1 MKKMTIDEA
10 IKDIKEN
17 IQPSVGGTS
26 LKMAIVALE
35 RMKPKKPNRVK
46 NKFYEM
52 FVCPKCNHRLGNT
65 VMAYQSKCCDVC
77 GQVIDWETVKTEC

>member
-1 MKKMTIDEA
+1 MTIEEA
-10 IKDIKEN
+10 IEHAKEQ
-17 IQPSVGGTS
+17 IEIFGGVHKKF

-35 RMKPKKPNRVK
+35 RIKPKKPNRVK

-77 GQVIDWETVKTEC
+77 GQAIDWREKE

>member
-1 MKKMTIDEA
+1 MTIEEA
-10 IKDIKEN
+10 IEHAKEQKDIFGGVHKEF
-17 IQPSVGGTS
+17 

-35 RMKPKKPNRVK
+35 RMKPKRPNRVK
-46 NKFYEM
+46 NKYYEI

-77 GQVIDWETVKTEC
+77 GQVIDWREEE